1 MEARMKATTAAKT
14 NTGRRKEQTQKQEE
28 RRQDQTHRHEK
39 IVYQPRL
46 NTHTFS
52 AYFKHQHGCS

>member
-1 MEARMKATTAAKT
+1 MKATTAAKT
-14 NTGRRKEQTQKQEE
+14 NTGRRKEQRQKQEE

-46 NTHTFS
+46 NTHF
-52 AYFKHQHGCS
+52 FCLF